1 MAKSR
6 KKKNYK
12 LRRRVM
18 RTIAALTMVMA
29 VVVAAIPVENYGT
42 MQASGVDGMNL
53 KADAEKYLWD
63 ADQNLNNPLYDSDVE
78 NPYTGTVETA
88 QHIEGDSFIDAYEIT
103 LRPGSNDAMISKSV
117 FEADID
123 KFDIYEEE
131 YYEYIK
137 MDSDYID
144 KLYAAFDQEEYKL
157 VYQEKKD
164 DTKYP
169 KKEVEVT
176 VAGSTNPIT
185 LTFEKVTVIGVDMD
199 TDPTGNTPT
208 PVTGKLSLSSG
219 NKNSY
224 ININSTIPDVVK
236 IYREYAPNMLKEHT
250 DKLNKFNAD
259 LKVYTDVLDGILA
272 KGTTVTQQDMDNW
285 NAAKSEIEDLNKK
298 NDETYR
304 TITKTFGDIRS
315 TESAI
320 DGDKNS
326 LQDLVDYTI
335 CQRMSSGST
344 SLKRYA
350 LKRLTTPTDAIV
362 YVPVNT
368 SGQGPEG
375 SQVNDP
381 EGYLAGGKAT
391 IKGIKS
397 DAFNPEVGHVD
408 DNDGEVGTLSIPPSV
423 TFIGTRAFAN
433 SKFLKEVTIDDSNCR
448 ILGDKAFSDCEKL
461 VSVKFTSG
469 NSKLATIGSMAFY
482 NTLLNSIVFP
492 EFVEQIGAGCL
503 YLSGITEMTMGGA
516 RNGTLTIEPYAF
528 FGCDK
533 LSKVNFAGE
542 STDFKIGKAAFAL
555 TADQDGGALVN
566 FAFPSYMNRLQ
577 QGKVED
583 DNDFIL
589 AGREGLKTVV
599 LPGRLGNS
607 VSEDT
612 GRKVPDNTFAGCKNL
627 ECVEFPKDAYNA
639 TYDPNVLFKGVY
651 NDQFYVRGP
660 ESGSGSGSVA
670 EPRKC
675 TWNAI
680 PGYLTE
686 DGKSGVV
693 PYVYTGA
700 DGKEHMEI
708 GVGEENRDDYI
719 ATIDIL
725 DANAK
730 TASLP
735 RGSA

>member
-208 PVTGKLSLSSG
+208 PVTGNLSLSSG

-272 KGTTVTQQDMDNW
+272 KGTIVTQQDVDNW

-298 NDETYR
+298 MM
-304 TITKTFGDIRS
+304 K
-315 TESAI
+315 
-320 DGDKNS
+320 
-326 LQDLVDYTI
+326 
-335 CQRMSSGST
+335 
-344 SLKRYA
+344 
-350 LKRLTTPTDAIV
+350 
-362 YVPVNT
+362 
-368 SGQGPEG
+368 
-375 SQVNDP
+375 
-381 EGYLAGGKAT
+381 
-391 IKGIKS
+391 
-397 DAFNPEVGHVD
+397 H
-408 DNDGEVGTLSIPPSV
+408 
-423 TFIGTRAFAN
+423 
-433 SKFLKEVTIDDSNCR
+433 
-448 ILGDKAFSDCEKL
+448 
-461 VSVKFTSG
+461 
-469 NSKLATIGSMAFY
+469 
-482 NTLLNSIVFP
+482 
-492 EFVEQIGAGCL
+492 
-503 YLSGITEMTMGGA
+503 
-516 RNGTLTIEPYAF
+516 IE
-528 FGCDK
+528 
-533 LSKVNFAGE
+533 L
-542 STDFKIGKAAFAL
+542 
-555 TADQDGGALVN
+555 
-566 FAFPSYMNRLQ
+566 
-577 QGKVED
+577 
-583 DNDFIL
+583 
-589 AGREGLKTVV
+589 
-599 LPGRLGNS
+599 
-607 VSEDT
+607 
-612 GRKVPDNTFAGCKNL
+612 
-627 ECVEFPKDAYNA
+627 
-639 TYDPNVLFKGVY
+639 
-651 NDQFYVRGP
+651 
-660 ESGSGSGSVA
+660 
-670 EPRKC
+670 
-675 TWNAI
+675 
-680 PGYLTE
+680 
-686 DGKSGVV
+686 
-693 PYVYTGA
+693 
-700 DGKEHMEI
+700 
-708 GVGEENRDDYI
+708 
-719 ATIDIL
+719 
-725 DANAK
+725 
-730 TASLP
+730 
-735 RGSA
+735 